1 MKIAVIGAGPGGMS
15 AAFDL
20 RNAGHDVTIFE
31 AADSVGGLMQGISQ
45 PQWEWSVEKFY
56 HHWFT
61 SDSAM
66 MKLIKECGLKKK
78 VQFRV
83 PKTVVFHK
91 DGFYPLDSPLAALKF
106 PGFNLIDIARFGFVT
121 IYLRY
126 LANWHNL
133 EEYSADE
140 WLRKAYGKRVYAA
153 SFEPMVEGKFGP
165 YAKEVTLA
173 WFWAR
178 IKARSTKLGTYD
190 GGFQAFSEDLA
201 KVLQER
207 GVRFN
212 LSSPVE
218 SITKEAYRPFILTV
232 NGKRHTFDKVIATV
246 PPHLFARMVP
256 QLPDKDLGQLRSL
269 KYMGAVVMTLSMK
282 HTLSK
287 EGYYWFN
294 MPKSAGFPFL
304 AAVEHTNFIPPE
316 HFGGEHILYLG
327 DYLPKGHEYFDLSKE
342 ELLERFLPS
351 LKRINP
357 EFSEDWIINS
367 WVNKA
372 SYAQPVPEVNHSE
385 KIPPIR
391 TSLEGLYFVSM
402 SHIYPWDRG
411 TNFAVEWG
419 RNTAEMLIDDVEDM
433 D

>member
-66 MKLIKECGLKKK
+66 MKLIKECGLKDK

-83 PKTVVFHK
+83 PKTVVYYK
-91 DGFYPLDSPLAALKF
+91 DAFYPLDSPMAALKF

-126 LANWHNL
+126 FANWQNL
-133 EEYSADE
+133 EHHHADE
-140 WLRKAYGKRVYAA
+140 WLRKAYGKRVYAT

-165 YAKEVTLA
+165 YAKDVTLA

-178 IKARSTKLGTYD
+178 IKARSTQLGTYD

-201 KVLQER
+201 KVLEER
-207 GVRFN
+207 GVKFE

-218 SITKEAYRPFILTV
+218 SITKEAYKPFILTV
-232 NGKRHTFDKVIATV
+232 DGKRHHYEKVIATV
-246 PPHLFARMVP
+246 PPHIFANMVP
-256 QLPDKDLGQLRSL
+256 QLPDKDLGQLREL
-269 KYMGAVVMTLSMK
+269 KHMGAVVMILSLK
-282 HTLSK
+282 HTLSE

-304 AAVEHTNFIPPE
+304 AAVEHTNFIPAE
-316 HFGGEHILYLG
+316 HFNGEHIVYLG
-327 DYLPKGHEYFDLSKE
+327 DYLPAGHEYFSLSKE
-342 ELLERFLPS
+342 ELLKRFLPS

-357 EFSEDWIINS
+357 DFSEDWINES

-385 KIPPIR
+385 KIPSVR
-391 TSLEGLYFVSM
+391 TSLEGLFFVSM

-411 TNFAVEWG
+411 TNFAVKWG
-419 RNTAEMLIDDVEDM
+419 RDTAKMLIKDLKDID
-433 D
+433 

>member
-31 AADSVGGLMQGISQ
+31 AADSVGGLMTGIKQ
-45 PQWEWSVEKFY
+45 PQWEWSVEKYY

-66 MKLIKECGLKKK
+66 MKLIRECDLAEK
-78 VQFRV
+78 VQFRI
-83 PKTVVFHK
+83 PKTVVYYQ
-91 DGFYPLDSPLAALKF
+91 DSFYPLDSPLAALKF

-126 LANWHNL
+126 LANWRKL
-133 EEYSADE
+133 EKYRADE
-140 WLRKAYGKRVYAA
+140 WLRKAYGKRVYAT

-190 GGFQAFSEDLA
+190 GGFQAFSEDLG
-201 KVLQER
+201 KVLEEH
-207 GVRFN
+207 GVKFQ

-218 SITKEAYRPFILTV
+218 NIRKEEDGSFTLTV
-232 NGKRHTFDKVIATV
+232 NGETFSYDRVIATI
-246 PPHLFARMVP
+246 PPHLFANMVP
-256 QLPDKDLGQLRSL
+256 QLPAGDLGQLRDL
-269 KYMGAVVMTLSMK
+269 KHMGAVVMVLSLK

-304 AAVEHTNFIPPE
+304 AAVEHTNFIPTE
-316 HFGGEHILYLG
+316 HFGGEHIVYLG
-327 DYLPKGHEYFDLSKE
+327 DYLPNGHEYFFLSKE

-357 EFSEDWIINS
+357 DFSEDWINES

-372 SYAQPVPEVNHSE
+372 SYAQPVPEVNHSQ

-391 TSLEGLYFVSM
+391 TSLDGLYFVSM

-419 RNTAEMLIDDVEDM
+419 RDTAEMLLEDL
-433 D
+433 

>member
-1 MKIAVIGAGPGGMS
+1 MKIAIIGAGPGGMS

-31 AADSVGGLMQGISQ
+31 AADTVGGLMQGISQ
-45 PQWEWSVEKFY
+45 PHWEWSVEKFY

-61 SDSAM
+61 SDSEM
-66 MKLIKECGLKKK
+66 MKLIKECGLAEK
-78 VQFRV
+78 VQIRT
-83 PKTVVFHK
+83 PKTVIYYK
-91 DGFYPLDSPLAALKF
+91 DAFYPLDSPLAALKF

-126 LANWHNL
+126 LADWKKL
-133 EEYSADE
+133 EKYRADE
-140 WLRKAYGKRVYAA
+140 WLRKVYGKRVYAT

-165 YAKEVTLA
+165 YAKEVSLA

-178 IKARSTKLGTYD
+178 IKARSTNLATYD
-190 GGFQAFSEDLA
+190 GGFQAFSNDLA
-201 KVLQER
+201 NALKER
-207 GVRFN
+207 GVNFEM
-212 LSSPVE
+212 SASVE
-218 SITKEAYRPFILTV
+218 SIHKAEDGSFTLTV
-232 NGKRHTFDKVIATV
+232 NGEERTFEKVIATV
-246 PPHLFARMVP
+246 PPHIFAKMTP
-256 QLPDKDLGQLRSL
+256 QLPQKDLGKLGEL
-269 KYMGAVVMTLSMK
+269 KHMGAVVMILSMK
-282 HTLSK
+282 HTLSE

-304 AAVEHTNFIPPE
+304 AAVEHTNFVPTE

-327 DYLPKGHEYFDLSKE
+327 DYLPAGHEYFDLSKE

-357 EFSEDWIINS
+357 DFSEDWIINS
-367 WVNKA
+367 WVHKA
-372 SYAQPVPEVNHSE
+372 SYAQPVPEVNHSQ

-419 RNTAEMLIDDVEDM
+419 RDTAGLLLEDID
-433 D
+433 

>member
-1 MKIAVIGAGPGGMS
+1 MNIAIIGAGPGGLS

-31 AADSVGGLMQGISQ
+31 AADSVGGLMQGIRQ
-45 PQWEWSVEKFY
+45 PNWEWSVEKYY

-66 MKLIKECGLKKK
+66 MKLIKECGLADK
-78 VQFRV
+78 VQIRT
-83 PKTVVFHK
+83 PKTVIYYK
-91 DGFYPLDSPLAALKF
+91 DAFYPLDSPLAALKF

-126 LANWHNL
+126 LANWKKL
-133 EEYSADE
+133 EQYRADE
-140 WLRKAYGKRVYAA
+140 WLRKAYGKRVYAI

-178 IKARSTKLGTYD
+178 IKARSTQLATYN
-190 GGFQAFSEDLA
+190 GGFQAFSEDLG
-201 KVLQER
+201 KVLADR
-207 GVRFN
+207 GVKFEMSAAVEKIQKADDGTFN
-212 LSSPVE
+212 
-218 SITKEAYRPFILTV
+218 LTV
-232 NGKRHTFDKVIATV
+232 NGEERPFDQVVATV
-246 PPHLFARMVP
+246 PPHVFAKMVP
-256 QLPDKDLGQLRSL
+256 QLSEADLGQLRSL
-269 KYMGAVVMTLSMK
+269 KHMGAVVMILSMK
-282 HTLSK
+282 HTLSE

-304 AAVEHTNFIPPE
+304 AAVEHTNFIPSE

-327 DYLPKGHEYFDLSKE
+327 DYLPSGHEYFDLSKE
-342 ELLERFLPS
+342 ELLDRFLPS

-357 EFSEDWIINS
+357 NFSEDWIINS
-367 WVNKA
+367 WVHKA
-372 SYAQPVPEVNHSE
+372 GYAQPVPEVNHSQ

-419 RNTAEMLIDDVEDM
+419 RDTAKMVLEDNR
-433 D
+433 